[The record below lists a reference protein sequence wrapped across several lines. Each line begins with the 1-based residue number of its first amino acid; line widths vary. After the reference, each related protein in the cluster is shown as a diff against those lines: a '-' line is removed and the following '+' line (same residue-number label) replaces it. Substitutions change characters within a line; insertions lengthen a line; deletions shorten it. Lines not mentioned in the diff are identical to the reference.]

1 MIDPA
6 TARRAMFAAC
16 KRLGL
21 DSDDRHGMLQAV
33 TGKASSTELTPA
45 DWGRVLDHL
54 NKLTGHHGNA
64 GAPRHWRAGCVA
76 LGGKVAS
83 LLAAQKLPWR
93 YLTHGAGGKP
103 SMLKRLARVD
113 RLEFADA
120 DGLRAVI
127 TALAHRAAKQAPE
140 A

>member
-1 MIDPA
+1 MDPT

-16 KRLGL
+16 KRLGM
-21 DSDDRHGMLQAV
+21 DDDDRHAMLTAV
-33 TGKASSTELTPA
+33 TGQASSTALTPKQWQA
-45 DWGRVLDHL
+45 VLDHL

-64 GAPRHWRAGCVA
+64 GAPRHWRAGCEA

-103 SMLKRLARVD
+103 SMLKRLAGVA
-113 RLEFADA
+113 RLEFATP
-120 DGLRAVI
+120 DGLRAII
-127 TALAHRAAKQAPE
+127 TALVHRATKNA
-140 A
+140 